1 MLVMRVD
8 LNGNPDFRTLL
19 RRVRQTTLA
28 AYAHQD
34 LPFEMLVSELQP
46 GRSLSHNPLFQTSL
60 VIQNAPRGDLN
71 LKDLRIEELE
81 PDMVAAK
88 FDLTL
93 VVAEFNGGL
102 AGTFVY
108 STDLFDDATIAGMAE
123 SLQQILRDAAGNP
136 NSDAGALATTQ
147 RKSGELLNA
156 FNAEL
161 D

>member
-1 MLVMRVD
+1 MRID

-60 VIQNAPRGDLN
+60 VIQNAPRGVLN

-88 FDLTL
+88 LDLTL
-93 VVAEFNGGL
+93 VVSEFNGGL

-136 NSDAGALATTQ
+136 NSDAEE
-147 RKSGELLNA
+147 RGELLNA